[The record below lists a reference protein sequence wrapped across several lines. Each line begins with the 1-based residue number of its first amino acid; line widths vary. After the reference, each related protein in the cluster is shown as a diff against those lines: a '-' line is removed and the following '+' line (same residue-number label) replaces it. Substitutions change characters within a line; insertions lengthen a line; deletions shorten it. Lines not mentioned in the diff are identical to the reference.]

1 MSTCAASPNG
11 ASIWRRRL
19 RARRA
24 FESEPCWRQNQGR
37 PLRDPLRYEGL
48 SRRVCRATRFRSALV
63 CMQVLTTSPLPTRF
77 RSALVCMQVLTT
89 APFPSVSESGAVCSV
104 PQVWVLSLS
113 THAVILNRHVAIHSL
128 GECSYAVWMSGS
140 LVPVR
145 CSALVRTRAVCCAG
159 RTCAQKRD
167 TS

>member
-1 MSTCAASPNG
+1 M
-11 ASIWRRRL
+11 
-19 RARRA
+19 
-24 FESEPCWRQNQGR
+24 
-37 PLRDPLRYEGL
+37 RYEGL

-63 CMQVLTTSPLPTRF
+63 CMQVLTTARRTH
-77 RSALVCMQVLTT
+77 
-89 APFPSVSESGAVCSV
+89 SVSESGAVCSV

-145 CSALVRTRAVCCAG
+145 RSASCVARTMLWG
-159 RTCAQKRD
+159 TCAQKRD